1 MKHSFRIGIFLMASI
16 LLSSCTSFF
25 LGLYGMKS
33 PRQLNDKQ
41 LQKEAKRQ
49 GIPIESVFRIDT
61 NYWAYLEKFDS
72 TFNVQ
77 VKNHSQPL
85 QALYFDHNGQLFRFY
100 VNCYAGG
107 FPNLKWNRIGGFNQ
121 FPPLPQ
127 APIDSMFQLNDISAL
142 ITPLSKVKADP
153 FGDTSIVVFWNRMMG
168 RQSKRFIRFVK
179 ENAQLSQ
186 RAVQIRFV
194 NTDELFLNAL
204 D

>member
-1 MKHSFRIGIFLMASI
+1 MKRSFRIGIFLIVS
-16 LLSSCTSFF
+16 LVSSSCTSLF
-25 LGLYGMKS
+25 LGLYGMKT
-33 PRQLNDKQ
+33 PKQLDNKQ
-41 LQKEAKRQ
+41 LQKEATRQ

-61 NYWAYLEKFDS
+61 NYWAYLEKYDS

-85 QALYFDHNGQLFRFY
+85 QALYFDQNGQLFRFY

-127 APIDSMFQLNDISAL
+127 APIDSLFQLNDVTAFIL
-142 ITPLSKVKADP
+142 PLSNGEAKTS
-153 FGDTSIVVFWNRMMG
+153 GDTTIVVFWNRMMG
-168 RQSKRFIRFVK
+168 RQSKRFIKFVK
-179 ENAQLSQ
+179 ENAQLSLLP
-186 RAVQIRFV
+186 VQMLFV
-194 NTDELFLNAL
+194 NTDDLFLNTL